1 MNIYQDYRQ
10 KLLRISLIEKSKYQN
25 RTHLNIF
32 LLLRRINFTII
43 IYTESVLEILKL
55 LFTRYKDKFDLT

>member
-1 MNIYQDYRQ
+1 MNISKDYRQ
-10 KLLRISLIEKSKYQN
+10 KLMVKTWGGKSKCQN
-25 RTHLNIF
+25 RTHFNIF

-55 LFTRYKDKFDLT
+55 LSYEI